1 MDLSKLEVELKK
13 YKSTENTSMSTLVRS
28 RLDETYAA
36 LPERPAVQN
45 ERAPRQRLRKTASVA
60 AATILLG
67 ATVFASGFVSPVM
80 AKSLKQIPMVG
91 SLFSSIEADLGLR
104 AAGEQGLAAKVNAGV
119 SYQDVK
125 LDVTETVYDGTR
137 AVFLLHVAAP
147 NVKDGMFDTGKE
159 AVKLSNAI
167 DSIVFKVNGQEIN
180 GVNYASAGAANPNL
194 LVFENVLPA
203 VDQNEATLIPDN
215 FHAEVLVK
223 LVGIDH
229 EFILDVPFQKTTKD
243 IINLNPTAS
252 QSSDQGSLTV
262 SEVNVTPVTTRL
274 VTTIKLGKPLS
285 EQLSHTR
292 IAVYD
297 DQGRQ
302 LPALNGEG
310 TLEENSISFD
320 GRFASTGKTKYL
332 IVKPFVYE
340 DDFSEKVREDQFIE
354 GLELKID
361 LPPQSEQ

>member
-1 MDLSKLEVELKK
+1 
-13 YKSTENTSMSTLVRS
+13 MSLLVRS
-28 RLDETYAA
+28 RLDETYAS
-36 LPERPAVQN
+36 LPERPCLPKG
-45 ERAPRQRLRKTASVA
+45 RAPRPRLWKTASVA
-60 AATILLG
+60 AAAILLG
-67 ATVFASGFVSPVM
+67 ATVFASGFISPAM
-80 AKSLKQIPMVG
+80 AKSLKQIPVVG

-104 AAGEQGLAAKVNAGV
+104 AAGEQGLTAKVNAGI

-137 AVFLLHVAAP
+137 AVFLLRVTAP
-147 NVKDGMFDTGKE
+147 NLKEGMFDTGEE

-167 DSIVFKVNGQEIN
+167 DSVVFKVNGQVKE
-180 GVNYASAGAANPNL
+180 GVNYASAGAANPNV

-203 VDQNEATLIPDN
+203 VDRNATTTIPDP

-223 LVGIDH
+223 LAGIDH
-229 EFILDVPFQKTTKD
+229 EFTLDVPFHKTTKG
-243 IINLNPTAS
+243 IVNLKPNAS
-252 QSSDQGSLTV
+252 RSSDQGSLTV

-274 VTTIKLGKPLS
+274 VTTIKLADQAS
-285 EQLSHTR
+285 ERLSHTR
-292 IAVYD
+292 VAVYD

-310 TLEENSISFD
+310 TFVENGITFD
-320 GRFASTGKTKYL
+320 GRYATTGKTKYL
-332 IVKPFVYE
+332 IIKPFEYE

-361 LPPQSEQ
+361 LPSQSEQ